1 VVCGGMPS
9 ITPPKGPPPKGAPS
23 KSSMPKG
30 LASRRAT
37 WTCSPLAGL
46 AAVILAIAPTS
57 VRAEPRAATPPAAD
71 LAPIEPLPSAP
82 PPVAPRA
89 PADVAEPP
97 ASAARTESG
106 LASRVLFRGA
116 GGEHPGAFDQ
126 VIIHFTE
133 WTPGGRVID
142 SSVPRGEAS
151 KLTLDKVIAGWSE
164 GVRLMTKGE
173 KRRLWIPA
181 DLAAAEGTRRAGAST
196 GPVVID
202 VELIDFIR
210 MPEPP
215 RVPEDV
221 AAAPADAK
229 RTPSGL
235 AYKILRRGKSKQH
248 PTADSA
254 VEVHYSGWTPDGKL
268 FDSSVLRGKPI
279 TFGLSGVIKGW
290 TEGLQLMAVGD
301 KARFWI
307 PSNLAYGDKPAR
319 DGAPA
324 GDLVFDVELL
334 GIK

>member
-1 VVCGGMPS
+1 MTSILTPRRPTRACFPFAWLAVAVV
-9 ITPPKGPPPKGAPS
+9 
-23 KSSMPKG
+23 
-30 LASRRAT
+30 
-37 WTCSPLAGL
+37 
-46 AAVILAIAPTS
+46 AVAPTIAG
-57 VRAEPRAATPPAAD
+57 AEPRGAAPPPAE

-82 PPVAPRA
+82 PPTAPRA
-89 PADVAEPP
+89 PADLAEPP
-97 ASAARTESG
+97 AGAARTDSG
-106 LASRVLFRGA
+106 LTSRVLLKGS
-116 GGEHPGAFDQ
+116 GGEHPGAYDQ
-126 VIIHFTE
+126 VIMHYTA

-151 KLTLDKVIAGWSE
+151 KLMLDKVIAGWSE

-181 DLAAAEGTRRAGAST
+181 NLAVAEGTRRTGAST
-196 GPVVID
+196 GPVVMD
-202 VELIDFIR
+202 VELIDFIH

-221 AAAPADAK
+221 DAVPADAK
-229 RTPSGL
+229 RTASGL
-235 AYKILRRGKSKQH
+235 AYKILRRGKSHQH

-307 PSNLAYGDKPAR
+307 PSKLAYGDKPTR

-324 GDLVFDVELL
+324 GDLVFDIELL

>member
-1 VVCGGMPS
+1 MTSILPPARPPRVHRSFASLAALVVA
-9 ITPPKGPPPKGAPS
+9 ITPAITP
-23 KSSMPKG
+23 
-30 LASRRAT
+30 
-37 WTCSPLAGL
+37 
-46 AAVILAIAPTS
+46 AVA
-57 VRAEPRAATPPAAD
+57 AEPRAAAPPSTD
-71 LAPIEPLPSAP
+71 LSPIEPLPSAP
-82 PPVAPRA
+82 APVAPRA

-97 ASAARTESG
+97 AAATRTDSG
-106 LASRVLFRGA
+106 LASRVLLKGA
-116 GGEHPGAFDQ
+116 GGDHPGAYDQ
-126 VIIHFTE
+126 VTVHYTA
-133 WTPGGRVID
+133 WTPAGRVID

-151 KLTLDKVIAGWSE
+151 KLTLDKLIAGWSE

-181 DLAAAEGTRRAGAST
+181 NLAAAEGPRRTGASA
-196 GPVVID
+196 GPLVMD
-202 VELIDFIR
+202 VELVDFVH

-215 RVPEDV
+215 KVPDDV
-221 AAAPADAK
+221 DAAPADAK
-229 RTPSGL
+229 RTASGL
-235 AYKILRRGKSKQH
+235 AYKILRHGKSKQH

-279 TFGLSGVIKGW
+279 TFGLNGVIKGW

-307 PSNLAYGDKPAR
+307 PSKLAYGDKPTR